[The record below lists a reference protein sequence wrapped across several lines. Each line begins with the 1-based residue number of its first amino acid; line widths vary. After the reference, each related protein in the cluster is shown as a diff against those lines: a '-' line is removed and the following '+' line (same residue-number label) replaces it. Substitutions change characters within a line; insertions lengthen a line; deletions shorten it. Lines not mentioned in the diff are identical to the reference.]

1 MGSLEEAGEGDVD
14 NDALTVGIPAT
25 YLFTTYLCYK
35 NILYSQISLNSSD
48 RQTYNKYYLHFTE

>member
-25 YLFTTYLCYK
+25 YLFTLYLCYK
-35 NILYSQISLNSSD
+35 NILYSRTSLNSS
-48 RQTYNKYYLHFTE
+48 YGKHIKKILFATE